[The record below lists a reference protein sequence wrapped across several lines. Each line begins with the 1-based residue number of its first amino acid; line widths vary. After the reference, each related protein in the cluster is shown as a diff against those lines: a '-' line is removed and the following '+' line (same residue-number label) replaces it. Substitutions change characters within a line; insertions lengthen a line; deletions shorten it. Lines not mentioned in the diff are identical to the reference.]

1 MFTISPETMEENYA
15 CGVRSTEKVTD
26 KEQNSLE

>member
-1 MFTISPETMEENYA
+1 MLAISPETMEENYA
-15 CGVRSTEKVTD
+15 CGVWSTEKVTD